1 MLTRTSRAI
10 LLAGTTLALLLAA
23 ELRSPDSAPVGP
35 PPAPLPLRIAAAA
48 DLRFALDDLTA
59 AYRKERPGVEPE
71 VTYGSSGTFFAQIVN
86 GAPFD
91 LFMSADA
98 EYPRQLA
105 MRGLTVPGTEFIY
118 AIGRLAIWVPAAS
131 PLDVE
136 KKGLD
141 VLVDPGIA
149 HVSIANPEHAPYGRA
164 AEAAMRAA
172 NVYDGIK
179 TKLVLGEN
187 VAQALQF
194 VQSGS
199 ADVGIVALSLVIAP
213 TVKDRGRY
221 SIVPAKLYPALE
233 QGGVVLRTDGVD
245 QARDFRKYL
254 LGDTARDVLKRYGFY
269 RSER

>member
-1 MLTRTSRAI
+1 MLTRMWRAI
-10 LLAGTTLALLLAA
+10 LLIGATLALLLAA
-23 ELRSPDSAPVGP
+23 ELRSPDSTPMGTP
-35 PPAPLPLRIAAAA
+35 SAPLPLRIAAAA
-48 DLRFALDDLTA
+48 DLRFALDELIP
-59 AYRKERPGVEPE
+59 AYRKEHPGVEPE
-71 VTYGSSGTFFAQIVN
+71 VTYGSSGMFYAQILN

-91 LFMSADA
+91 LFMSADL

-105 MRGLTVPGTEFIY
+105 TRGLTVPGSEFIY
-118 AIGRLAIWVPAAS
+118 GAGQLAVWIPMAS

-141 VLVDPGIA
+141 ILGDPRIA
-149 HVSIANPEHAPYGRA
+149 HVAIANPAHAPYGRA

-172 NVYDGIK
+172 NVYEGIR

-199 ADVGIVALSLVIAP
+199 ADVGVVALSLVISP
-213 TVKDRGRY
+213 TMKDAGRY

-233 QGGVVLRTDGVD
+233 QGGVVLRTDGID
-245 QARDFRKYL
+245 RARDFRKYL
-254 LGDTARDVLKRYGFY
+254 LGDTARDVLKRYGFD
-269 RSER
+269 RSES